1 MTTDERATMTDTPNL
16 ALPYILPS
24 QAQKH
29 VTHNEAIR
37 ALDCLVQLAV
47 DSRSLA
53 APPATPAEGS
63 RYLVAAAATGDWS
76 GQSEKIAAFQ
86 DGAWMF
92 YEPREGWIA
101 WVADDHE
108 LAIYSAGAWAAFTS
122 SGGGSDPDD
131 ITELDDLA
139 HLGINATAD
148 TTNRL
153 ALKSPAS
160 LFDNEGAGH
169 QQKINKHA
177 AGDTA
182 SVLYQTNYSGR
193 AEMGLA
199 GDDDFHFKVSPDGS
213 TWHEAIKIDRNTGKL
228 SFPSLGGPREIL
240 TADRTYYVRTD
251 GSDSNNGL
259 ANTSG
264 GAFLTVQKAYDVI
277 ASTLDLGGFK
287 VTISVGAGTFTGGLL
302 VAQPWSGG
310 GSITVTGA
318 GSSTIISTTNKD
330 AISNTSSLPGAML
343 VQNMTLQTTTGGGGL
358 VNYGVGTINFGGI
371 TFGACATYH
380 AAAIGGSAVVQA
392 VANYSI
398 TGGAISHLFAAT
410 GGSVFVESLALTL
423 TGTPAFFSA
432 FARAL
437 SLGAI
442 IADGLTFSGS
452 ATGARYSVS
461 LNAII
466 NTVTGNAN
474 YFPATAPAQQ
484 FQEDSTHDAGV

>member
-1 MTTDERATMTDTPNL
+1 MTDTPNL

-53 APPATPAEGS
+53 VPPATPAEGS

-76 GQSEKIAAFQ
+76 GQSEKIAAFR

-122 SGGGSDPDD
+122 GGSGSDPDD

-193 AEMGLA
+193 AEMGLS

-228 SFPSLGGPREIL
+228 SFPSLGGPRETL

-251 GSDSNNGL
+251 GSDSNNGR

-264 GAFLTVQKAYDVI
+264 GAFLTIQKAYDVI

-310 GSITVTGA
+310 GSIIVTGA

-358 VNYGVGTINFGGI
+358 VN
-371 TFGACATYH
+371 
-380 AAAIGGSAVVQA
+380 
-392 VANYSI
+392 
-398 TGGAISHLFAAT
+398 
-410 GGSVFVESLALTL
+410 
-423 TGTPAFFSA
+423 
-432 FARAL
+432 
-437 SLGAI
+437 
-442 IADGLTFSGS
+442 
-452 ATGARYSVS
+452 
-461 LNAII
+461 
-466 NTVTGNAN
+466 
-474 YFPATAPAQQ
+474 
-484 FQEDSTHDAGV
+484 

>member
-1 MTTDERATMTDTPNL
+1 MTDTPNL

-47 DSRSLA
+47 ESRSLA
-53 APPATPAEGS
+53 APPASPAEGS
-63 RYLVAAAATGDWS
+63 RYLVAAAAATGDWS
-76 GQSEKIAAFQ
+76 GHSEEIAAFQ
-86 DGAWMF
+86 DGTWMF

-122 SGGGSDPDD
+122 GGGGGGSGGDPDG

-199 GDDDFHFKVSPDGS
+199 GDDDFHFKVSPDGA
-213 TWHEAIKIDRNTGKL
+213 TWYEALKIDRNSGKL
-228 SFPSLGGPREIL
+228 SFPSLGGPRETL
-240 TADRTYYVRTD
+240 TADRTYYVRAD
-251 GSDSNNGL
+251 GSDSNTGR
-259 ANTSG
+259 ANTFG
-264 GAFLTVQKAYDVI
+264 GAFLTIQKAYDVI

-287 VTISVGAGTFTGGLL
+287 VAISIGAGTFAGGLL

-310 GSITVTGA
+310 GSIIVTGA

-410 GGSVFVESLALTL
+410 GGSVFVEGLTLTL
-423 TGTPAFFSA
+423 TGTPAFVSA

-442 IADGLTFSGS
+442 IADGLTFSGA
-452 ATGARYSVS
+452 ATGARYAVL

-466 NTVTGNAN
+466 NTVTGNVN
-474 YFPATAPAQQ
+474 YFPGN
-484 FQEDSTHDAGV
+484 SAGSAASGGQYA